1 MYKAVVFFDL
11 DKTLLNDE
19 KQVPPENVAALKAL
33 EANHVLPVIATGRN
47 YYELDDIMAVTGVR
61 SAIAAH
67 FPKRDRWAATDTVS

>member
-33 EANHVLPVIATGRN
+33 EANSSVHSFLHI
-47 YYELDDIMAVTGVR
+47 
-61 SAIAAH
+61 
-67 FPKRDRWAATDTVS
+67 